1 MITKEYQF
9 PKITNEMHEEI
20 AEWYESHN
28 GGKCANFWILAGSI
42 FLSRSLGYW
51 EGLNEEDGYNANT
64 KI

>member
-1 MITKEYQF
+1 MKYLYNF
-9 PKITNEMHEEI
+9 I
-20 AEWYESHN
+20 AFLMLTLPV
-28 GGKCANFWILAGSI
+28 FWIENYNFTNPIFWTVVGSI